1 MRRRRTLSYLIVIWM
16 TFLLALPLTSAFA
29 SSKVYHIPIH
39 NEVERGLHAFLERA
53 FKEAEENYAEAI
65 ILDIHTPGGFVN
77 AAGDIAMLM
86 DATDIRKIA
95 YINKDAH
102 SAGAF
107 LALHA
112 DEIYMVPNGTIGAAA
127 VIDSAGNAADLK
139 AHSAWV
145 AQMEAAA
152 ESKNNRKPIY
162 ARAMADASVDLPDFR
177 AGKGKLLTLSA
188 SEAEKVGYSNGTVSN
203 FQDLLKATQLNG
215 SDIIPVEPTFA
226 EKLARFITNPI
237 IVPILLSIA
246 SLGLVVELYS
256 PGFGVPG
263 IMGLSALGLF
273 FFGHMVA
280 GLAGY
285 ETLLLFIV
293 GLALIIAEFFV
304 PGGIVGILG
313 GVLILLSLILAG
325 ANMMQMI
332 IAIFIALVVAIIGMV
347 ILMKFFGKKLHV
359 LNKLVLMDATTTE
372 EGYVSNVNRTELLGK
387 VGTTVTPLRPA
398 GTMLFGS
405 ERIDVVS
412 EGGYVDAGKH
422 VEVIKVEGSR
432 IVVRQTE
439 KEMEE

>member
-1 MRRRRTLSYLIVIWM
+1 MRKRRILSYLLVIWM
-16 TFLLALPLTSAFA
+16 TFLLAFPLTSAFA
-29 SSKVYHIPIH
+29 SSKVYHVPIH

-53 FKEAEENYAEAI
+53 FNEAKENNAKAI

-77 AAGDIAMLM
+77 AASDIAMLM
-86 DATDIRKIA
+86 DATDIWTIA
-95 YINKDAH
+95 FINKDAH

-127 VIDSAGNAADLK
+127 VIDSAGNTADLK
-139 AHSAWV
+139 ANSAWL
-145 AQMEAAA
+145 AQMSAAA
-152 ESKNNRKPIY
+152 ETSGRDPKY
-162 ARAMADASVDLPDFR
+162 ALAMADSNYELPEYR
-177 AGKGKLLTLSA
+177 AEGKNLLTLSA
-188 SEAEKVGYSNGTVSN
+188 SEALKVKYSEGTVKN
-203 FQDLLKATQLNG
+203 FQELLEKKDLQDRDVV
-215 SDIIPVEPTFA
+215 SIEPTFS

-246 SLGLVVELYS
+246 SLGLVMELYS

-280 GLAGY
+280 GFAGY
-285 ETLLLFIV
+285 ESLLLLII
-293 GLALIIAEFFV
+293 GLALVVAEFFV

-313 GVLILLSLILAG
+313 GVLIILSLLLAG
-325 ANMMQMI
+325 ANIMQMI
-332 IAIFIALVVAIIGMV
+332 IAILIALVIAIIGMV

-359 LNKLVLMDATTTE
+359 LNRLVLMDATTTE

-387 VGTTVTPLRPA
+387 VGTTLTPLRPA
-398 GTMLFGS
+398 GTMVLDS

-412 EGGYVDAGKH
+412 EGGYVDANKH
-422 VEVIKVEGSR
+422 VEIIKVEGSR
-432 IVVRQTE
+432 IVVRQTK

>member
-1 MRRRRTLSYLIVIWM
+1 MRKRRILSFSLVIWM
-16 TFLLALPLTSAFA
+16 ALLLAFPLTSAFA

-53 FKEAEENYAEAI
+53 FQEAEENYAKAI

-77 AAGDIAMLM
+77 AAGEIAKLM
-86 DATDIRKIA
+86 DATELHTIA

-139 AHSAWV
+139 AHSAWL
-145 AQMEAAA
+145 AQMQAAA
-152 ESKNNRKPIY
+152 ETSDRDPKY
-162 ARAMADASVDLPDFR
+162 ALAMADSTYNLPEYR
-177 AGKGKLLTLSA
+177 AGGENLLTLSA
-188 SEAEKVGYSNGTVSN
+188 AEALKVGYSEGTVRN
-203 FQDLLKATQLNG
+203 FQELLEVTKLDG
-215 SDIIPVEPTFA
+215 SDIVPIEPTFT

-237 IVPILLSIA
+237 IVPILLSVA
-246 SLGLVVELYS
+246 SLGLVMELYS

-280 GLAGY
+280 GFAGY
-285 ETLLLFIV
+285 ETLLLFII

-313 GVLILLSLILAG
+313 GVFILLSLILAG
-325 ANMMQMI
+325 ANMMQMV
-332 IAIFIALVVAIIGMV
+332 IAILIALVIAMIGMV

-387 VGTTVTPLRPA
+387 VGKTLTPLRPA
-398 GTMLFGS
+398 GTMVFGS

-412 EGGYVDAGKH
+412 EGGYIDANKH

-432 IVVRQTE
+432 IVVRPTE

>member
-1 MRRRRTLSYLIVIWM
+1 MRKRRILSFSLVIWM
-16 TFLLALPLTSAFA
+16 ALLLAFPLTSAFA

-53 FKEAEENYAEAI
+53 FQEAEENYAKAI

-77 AAGDIAMLM
+77 AAGEIAKLM
-86 DATDIRKIA
+86 DATELHTIA

-139 AHSAWV
+139 AHSAWL
-145 AQMEAAA
+145 AQMQAAA
-152 ESKNNRKPIY
+152 ETSDRDPKY
-162 ARAMADASVDLPDFR
+162 ALAMADSTYNLPEYR
-177 AGKGKLLTLSA
+177 AGGENLLTLSA
-188 SEAEKVGYSNGTVSN
+188 AEALKVGYSEGTVRN
-203 FQDLLKATQLNG
+203 FQELLEVTKLDG
-215 SDIIPVEPTFA
+215 SDIVPIEPTFT

-237 IVPILLSIA
+237 IVPILLSVA
-246 SLGLVVELYS
+246 SLGLVMELYS

-280 GLAGY
+280 GFAGY
-285 ETLLLFIV
+285 ETLLLFII

-325 ANMMQMI
+325 ANMMQMV
-332 IAIFIALVVAIIGMV
+332 IAILIALVIAMIGMV

-387 VGTTVTPLRPA
+387 VGKTLTPLRPA
-398 GTMLFGS
+398 GTMVFGS

-412 EGGYVDAGKH
+412 EGGYIDANKH

-432 IVVRQTE
+432 IVVRPTE

>member
-1 MRRRRTLSYLIVIWM
+1 MRRWRILSYLLVIWM
-16 TFLLALPLTSAFA
+16 TFLLAFPLTSAYA

-86 DATDIRKIA
+86 DATDIRTIA

-112 DEIYMVPNGTIGAAA
+112 DEIYMVPSGTIGAAA

-152 ESKNNRKPIY
+152 ESKEKRDPKY
-162 ARAMADASVDLPDFR
+162 ARAMADASEDLPEFR

-188 SEAEKVGYSNGTVSN
+188 SEAEEVGYSNGTVSN
-203 FQDLLKATQLNG
+203 FQELLQATQLNG
-215 SDIIPVEPTFA
+215 SDIVPVEPTFA

-246 SLGLVVELYS
+246 SLGLIVELYS

-263 IMGLSALGLF
+263 IMGLTALGLF

-293 GLALIIAEFFV
+293 GLALVIAEFFV

-359 LNKLVLMDATTTE
+359 LNKLVLMDATTTD

-387 VGTTVTPLRPA
+387 VGTTITPLRPA
-398 GTMLFGS
+398 GTMLLGN

-412 EGGYVDAGKH
+412 EGGYVDAEKH
-422 VEVIKVEGSR
+422 VEIIKVEGSR

>member
-1 MRRRRTLSYLIVIWM
+1 MRKRKILSYLLVIWM
-16 TFLLALPLTSAFA
+16 TFLLAFPLTSAFA
-29 SSKVYHIPIH
+29 SNKVYHVLIH

-53 FKEAEENYAEAI
+53 FKEAEENNAEAI
-65 ILDIHTPGGFVN
+65 ILEIHTPGGFVN
-77 AAGDIAMLM
+77 AANDIAMLM
-86 DATDIRKIA
+86 DATQIRTIA

-139 AHSAWV
+139 ANSAWL
-145 AQMEAAA
+145 AQMKAAA
-152 ESKNNRKPIY
+152 ETSGRNPKY
-162 ARAMADASVDLPDFR
+162 ALAMADTNYELPEYR
-177 AGKGKLLTLSA
+177 AGGKNLLTLSA
-188 SEAEKVGYSNGTVSN
+188 SEALKVKYSEGTVKD
-203 FQDLLKATQLNG
+203 FQELLDVTNLNG
-215 SDIIPVEPTFA
+215 SDVVPIEPTFS

-246 SLGLVVELYS
+246 SLGLVMELYS

-280 GLAGY
+280 GFAGY

-293 GLALIIAEFFV
+293 GLALLIAEFFV

-313 GVLILLSLILAG
+313 GVLIVLSLILAG
-325 ANMMQMI
+325 ANMIQMI
-332 IAIFIALVVAIIGMV
+332 VAILIALVIAMIGMV

-359 LNKLVLMDATTTE
+359 LNRLVLMDATTTE

-387 VGTTVTPLRPA
+387 IGKTLTPLRPS
-398 GTMLFGS
+398 GTMVLGS
-405 ERIDVVS
+405 ERIDIVS
-412 EGGYVDAGKH
+412 EGGYIDVNQH
-422 VEVIKVEGSR
+422 VEIIKVEGSR
-432 IVVRQTE
+432 IVVRQTD

>member
-1 MRRRRTLSYLIVIWM
+1 MRRRRILSYLIVIWM
-16 TFLLALPLTSAFA
+16 TFLLAFPLTSAFA
-29 SSKVYHIPIH
+29 SNKVYHIPIH

-53 FKEAEENYAEAI
+53 FKEAEENNAEAI

-86 DATDIRKIA
+86 DATDIRTIA

-152 ESKNNRKPIY
+152 ESKNRNPIY
-162 ARAMADASVDLPDFR
+162 ARAMADVSR
-177 AGKGKLLTLSA
+177 AGKGDLLTLSA
-188 SEAEKVGYSNGTVSN
+188 SEAKKVGYSNGTVSN
-203 FQDLLKATQLNG
+203 FQDLLKATQLDER
-215 SDIIPVEPTFA
+215 DIVSIEPTFA

-293 GLALIIAEFFV
+293 GLALVIAEFFV

-313 GVLILLSLILAG
+313 GALILLSLILAG

-332 IAIFIALVVAIIGMV
+332 IAIFIALLVAIIGMV

-387 VGTTVTPLRPA
+387 VGKAITPLRPA

-412 EGGYVDAGKH
+412 EGGYVDVGEH

>member
-1 MRRRRTLSYLIVIWM
+1 MRKGRILSYLLVIWM
-16 TFLLALPLTSAFA
+16 ALLLAFPLTSAFA
-29 SSKVYHIPIH
+29 SNKVYHIPIH

-53 FKEAEENYAEAI
+53 FKEAEENYAKAI

-77 AAGDIAMLM
+77 AAGEIAKLM
-86 DATDIRKIA
+86 DATDLRKIA

-112 DEIYMVPNGTIGAAA
+112 DEIYMVPNATIGAAA

-139 AHSAWV
+139 AKSAWN
-145 AQMEAAA
+145 AQMQAAA
-152 ESKNNRKPIY
+152 ETSGRDPKY
-162 ARAMADASVDLPDFR
+162 ALAMADSTYDLPKYR
-177 AGKGKLLTLSA
+177 AGGENLLTLSA
-188 SEAEKVGYSNGTVSN
+188 SEALEVKYSEGTVHN
-203 FQDLLKATQLNG
+203 FQELLEVTKLDG
-215 SDIIPVEPTFA
+215 SDIVSIEPTFT

-237 IVPILLSIA
+237 IVPILLSVA
-246 SLGLVVELYS
+246 SLGLVMELYS

-263 IMGLSALGLF
+263 TMGLSALGLF

-280 GLAGY
+280 GFAGY
-285 ETLLLFIV
+285 ETLLLFII

-313 GVLILLSLILAG
+313 GVFIVLSLILAG
-325 ANMMQMI
+325 ANMMQMVT
-332 IAIFIALVVAIIGMV
+332 AIFIALVIAMIGMV

-372 EGYVSNVNRTELLGK
+372 EGYVSNVNRTELLGQ
-387 VGTTVTPLRPA
+387 VGKTLTPLRPS
-398 GTMLFGS
+398 GTMVFGN

-412 EGGYVDAGKH
+412 EGGYIDAHKH
-422 VEVIKVEGSR
+422 VEIVKVEGSR
-432 IVVRQTE
+432 IVVRPTE

>member
-1 MRRRRTLSYLIVIWM
+1 MRRRRILSYLLVIWM
-16 TFLLALPLTSAFA
+16 TFLLAFPLTTAFA

-39 NEVERGLHAFLERA
+39 DEVERGLHAFLERT
-53 FKEAEENYAEAI
+53 FKEAEENDAEAI

-77 AAGDIAMLM
+77 AAGDIARLM
-86 DATDIRKIA
+86 DATDIRTIA

-127 VIDSAGNAADLK
+127 ITDSAGK
-139 AHSAWV
+139 T
-145 AQMEAAA
+145 
-152 ESKNNRKPIY
+152 
-162 ARAMADASVDLPDFR
+162 ASVDLSKFR
-177 AGKGKLLTLSA
+177 AGVGNLLTLSA
-188 SEAEKVGYSNGTVSN
+188 SEAKQVGYSKGTVSN
-203 FQDLLKATQLNG
+203 FQDLLEKTHLMD
-215 SDIIPVEPTFA
+215 SDIVSIEPTFS
-226 EKLARFITNPI
+226 EKIARFITNPI

-246 SLGLVVELYS
+246 SLGLVMELFS
-256 PGFGVPG
+256 PRFGVPG
-263 IMGLSALGLF
+263 IVGLSALGLF

-280 GLAGY
+280 GFAGY

-293 GLALIIAEFFV
+293 GLALVMAEFFV

-313 GVLILLSLILAG
+313 GLLILLSLILAG

-332 IAIFIALVVAIIGMV
+332 IAIFIALIVAIIGMV

-359 LNKLVLMDATTTE
+359 LNKLILLDATTTE

-387 VGTTVTPLRPA
+387 VGKTLTPLRPA

-412 EGGYVDAGKH
+412 EGGYVDAEKH
-422 VEVIKVEGSR
+422 VEIIKVEGSR

-439 KEMEE
+439 IEMEE

>member
-1 MRRRRTLSYLIVIWM
+1 MRKGRILSYLLVIWM
-16 TFLLALPLTSAFA
+16 ALLLAFPLTSAFA
-29 SSKVYHIPIH
+29 SNKVYHIPIH

-53 FKEAEENYAEAI
+53 FKEAEENYAKAI

-77 AAGDIAMLM
+77 AAGEIAKLM
-86 DATDIRKIA
+86 DATEVHTIA

-139 AHSAWV
+139 ANSAWL
-145 AQMEAAA
+145 AQMQAAA
-152 ESKNNRKPIY
+152 ETSGRDPKY
-162 ARAMADASVDLPDFR
+162 ALAMADSTYDLPKYR
-177 AGKGKLLTLSA
+177 AGGENLLTLSA
-188 SEAEKVGYSNGTVSN
+188 SEALEVKYSEGTVHN
-203 FQDLLKATQLNG
+203 FQELLEVTKLDG
-215 SDIIPVEPTFA
+215 SDIVSIEPTFT

-237 IVPILLSIA
+237 IVPILLSVA
-246 SLGLVVELYS
+246 SLGLVMELYS

-263 IMGLSALGLF
+263 TMGLSALGLF

-280 GLAGY
+280 GFAGY
-285 ETLLLFIV
+285 ETLLLFII

-313 GVLILLSLILAG
+313 GVFIVLSLILAG
-325 ANMMQMI
+325 ANMMQMVT
-332 IAIFIALVVAIIGMV
+332 AIFIALVIAMIGMV

-372 EGYVSNVNRTELLGK
+372 EGYVSNVNRTELLGQ
-387 VGTTVTPLRPA
+387 VGKTLTPLRPS
-398 GTMLFGS
+398 GTMVFGN

-412 EGGYVDAGKH
+412 EGGYIDAHKH
-422 VEVIKVEGSR
+422 VEIVKVEGSR
-432 IVVRQTE
+432 IVVRPTE

>member
-1 MRRRRTLSYLIVIWM
+1 MAL
-16 TFLLALPLTSAFA
+16 LLAFPLTSAFA
-29 SSKVYHIPIH
+29 SNKVYHIPIH

-53 FKEAEENYAEAI
+53 FKEAEENYAKAI

-77 AAGDIAMLM
+77 AAGEIAKLM
-86 DATDIRKIA
+86 DATEVHTIA

-139 AHSAWV
+139 ANSAWL
-145 AQMEAAA
+145 AQMQAAA
-152 ESKNNRKPIY
+152 ETSGRDPKY
-162 ARAMADASVDLPDFR
+162 ALAMADSTYDLPKYR
-177 AGKGKLLTLSA
+177 AGGENLLTLSA
-188 SEAEKVGYSNGTVSN
+188 SEALEVKYSEGTVHN
-203 FQDLLKATQLNG
+203 FQELLEVTKLDG
-215 SDIIPVEPTFA
+215 SDIVSIEPTFT

-237 IVPILLSIA
+237 IVPILLSVA
-246 SLGLVVELYS
+246 SLGLVMELYS

-263 IMGLSALGLF
+263 TMGLSALGLF

-280 GLAGY
+280 GFAGY
-285 ETLLLFIV
+285 ETLLLFII

-313 GVLILLSLILAG
+313 GVFIVLSLILAG
-325 ANMMQMI
+325 ANMMQMVT
-332 IAIFIALVVAIIGMV
+332 AIFIALVIAMIGMV

-372 EGYVSNVNRTELLGK
+372 EGYVSNVNRTELLGQ
-387 VGTTVTPLRPA
+387 VGKTLTPLRPS
-398 GTMLFGS
+398 GTMVFGN

-412 EGGYVDAGKH
+412 EGGYIDAHKH
-422 VEVIKVEGSR
+422 VEIVKVEGSR
-432 IVVRQTE
+432 IVVRPTE

>member
-1 MRRRRTLSYLIVIWM
+1 MRKRRILSYLLVIWM
-16 TFLLALPLTSAFA
+16 TFLLAFPLTSAFA
-29 SSKVYHIPIH
+29 SSKVYHVPIH

-53 FKEAEENYAEAI
+53 FNEAKENNAKAI

-77 AAGDIAMLM
+77 AASDIAMLM
-86 DATDIRKIA
+86 DATDIRTIA
-95 YINKDAH
+95 FINKDAH

-139 AHSAWV
+139 ANSAWL
-145 AQMEAAA
+145 AQMSAAA
-152 ESKNNRKPIY
+152 ETSGRDPKY
-162 ARAMADASVDLPDFR
+162 ALAMADSSYELPEYR
-177 AGKGKLLTLSA
+177 AEGKNLLTLSA
-188 SEAEKVGYSNGTVSN
+188 SEALKVQYSEGTVKN
-203 FQDLLKATQLNG
+203 FQELLEKIDLQY
-215 SDIIPVEPTFA
+215 SDVVPIEPTFS

-246 SLGLVVELYS
+246 SLGLVMELYS

-280 GLAGY
+280 GFAGY
-285 ETLLLFIV
+285 ESLLLLII
-293 GLALIIAEFFV
+293 GLALVVAEFFV

-313 GVLILLSLILAG
+313 GVLIILSLLLAG
-325 ANMMQMI
+325 ANIMQMI
-332 IAIFIALVVAIIGMV
+332 IAILIALVIAIIGMV

-359 LNKLVLMDATTTE
+359 LNRLVLMDATTTE

-387 VGTTVTPLRPA
+387 VGTTLTPLRPS
-398 GTMLFGS
+398 GTMVLGS
-405 ERIDVVS
+405 ERVDVVS
-412 EGGYVDAGKH
+412 EGGYVDANKH
-422 VEVIKVEGSR
+422 VEIIKVEGSR

>member
-1 MRRRRTLSYLIVIWM
+1 MRRWRILSYLLVIWM
-16 TFLLALPLTSAFA
+16 TFLLAFPLTSAYA
-29 SSKVYHIPIH
+29 SSNVYHIPIH

-86 DATDIRKIA
+86 DATDIRTIA

-112 DEIYMVPNGTIGAAA
+112 DEIYMVPSGTIGAAA

-152 ESKNNRKPIY
+152 ESKEKRDPKY
-162 ARAMADASVDLPDFR
+162 ARAMADASEDLPEFR

-188 SEAEKVGYSNGTVSN
+188 SEAEEVGYSNGTVSN
-203 FQDLLKATQLNG
+203 FQELLQATQLNG
-215 SDIIPVEPTFA
+215 SDIVPVEPTFA

-246 SLGLVVELYS
+246 SLGLIVELYS

-293 GLALIIAEFFV
+293 GLALVIAEFFV

-359 LNKLVLMDATTTE
+359 LNKLVLMDATTTD

-387 VGTTVTPLRPA
+387 VGTTITPLRPA
-398 GTMLFGS
+398 GTMLLGN

-412 EGGYVDAGKH
+412 EGGYVDAEKH
-422 VEVIKVEGSR
+422 VEIIKVEGSR

>member
-280 GLAGY
+280 GFAGY

-293 GLALIIAEFFV
+293 GLALVVAEFFV

-325 ANMMQMI
+325 ANMMQMLV
-332 IAIFIALVVAIIGMV
+332 AIFIALVVAIIGMV

>member
-1 MRRRRTLSYLIVIWM
+1 MRRRRFLSYLLVIWM
-16 TFLLALPLTSAFA
+16 TFLLAFPLTSAFA

-39 NEVERGLHAFLERA
+39 DEVERGLHAFLERA
-53 FKEAEENYAEAI
+53 FKEAEENGAKAI

-77 AAGDIAMLM
+77 AASDIAMLM
-86 DATDIRKIA
+86 DATDIRTIA

-127 VIDSAGNAADLK
+127 VIDSAGNMADLK
-139 AHSAWV
+139 AHSAWL

-152 ESKNNRKPIY
+152 ESSDRNPKY
-162 ARAMADASVDLPDFR
+162 ARAMADASFDLPEFR
-177 AGKGKLLTLSA
+177 AEKGKLLTLSA
-188 SEAEKVGYSNGTVSN
+188 SEAKEVGYSEETVSN
-203 FQDLLKATQLNG
+203 FQDLLEKTQLKG
-215 SDIIPVEPTFA
+215 SDVVQIEPTFS
-226 EKLARFITNPI
+226 EKIARFITNPI
-237 IVPILLSIA
+237 IIPILLSIA
-246 SLGLVVELYS
+246 SLGLVMELFS

-263 IMGLSALGLF
+263 VMGLSALGLF

-280 GLAGY
+280 GFAGY

-293 GLALIIAEFFV
+293 GLALVIAEFFV
-304 PGGIVGILG
+304 PGGIVGVLG

-332 IAIFIALVVAIIGMV
+332 LAIFIALVVAIIGMV

-359 LNKLVLMDATTTE
+359 LNKLILKDATTTE

-387 VGTTVTPLRPA
+387 VGKTITPLRPA

-412 EGGYVDAGKH
+412 EGGYVDAGEH
-422 VEVIKVEGSR
+422 VEIIKVEGSR
-432 IVVRQTE
+432 IVVRPTE

>member
-1 MRRRRTLSYLIVIWM
+1 MRRRRILSYLIVIWM
-16 TFLLALPLTSAFA
+16 TFLLAFPLTSAFA

-86 DATDIRKIA
+86 DATDIRTIA

-325 ANMMQMI
+325 ANVMQMLV
-332 IAIFIALVVAIIGMV
+332 AIFIALVVAIIGMV

-359 LNKLVLMDATTTE
+359 LNKLVLTDATTTE

>member
-1 MRRRRTLSYLIVIWM
+1 MRKRRILSYLLVIWM
-16 TFLLALPLTSAFA
+16 TFLLAFPLTSAFA
-29 SSKVYHIPIH
+29 SSKVYHVPIH

-53 FKEAEENYAEAI
+53 FNEAKENNAKAI

-77 AAGDIAMLM
+77 AASDIAMLM
-86 DATDIRKIA
+86 DATDIRTIA
-95 YINKDAH
+95 FINKDAH

-139 AHSAWV
+139 ANSAWL
-145 AQMEAAA
+145 AQMSAAA
-152 ESKNNRKPIY
+152 ETAGRDPKY
-162 ARAMADASVDLPDFR
+162 ALAMADSSYELPEYR
-177 AGKGKLLTLSA
+177 AEGNNLLTLSA
-188 SEAEKVGYSNGTVSN
+188 SEAFEVKYSEGTVKN
-203 FQDLLKATQLNG
+203 FQELLEKIDLQE
-215 SDIIPVEPTFA
+215 SDVVPIEPTFS

-246 SLGLVVELYS
+246 SLGLVMELYS

-263 IMGLSALGLF
+263 IMGLSSLGLF

-280 GLAGY
+280 GFAGY
-285 ETLLLFIV
+285 ESLLLFII
-293 GLALIIAEFFV
+293 GLALVVAEFFV

-313 GVLILLSLILAG
+313 GVLIILSLLLAG
-325 ANMMQMI
+325 ANIMQMI
-332 IAIFIALVVAIIGMV
+332 IAILIALVIAIIGMV

-359 LNKLVLMDATTTE
+359 LNRLVLMDATTTE

-387 VGTTVTPLRPA
+387 VGTTLTPLRPS
-398 GTMLFGS
+398 GTMVLGS

-412 EGGYVDAGKH
+412 EGGYVDANKH
-422 VEVIKVEGSR
+422 VEIIKVEGSR
-432 IVVRQTE
+432 VVVRQTE

>member
-1 MRRRRTLSYLIVIWM
+1 MRRRRILSYLLVIWM
-16 TFLLALPLTSAFA
+16 TFLLAFPLTTAFA

-39 NEVERGLHAFLERA
+39 DEVERGLHAFLERT
-53 FKEAEENYAEAI
+53 FKEAEENDAEAI

-77 AAGDIAMLM
+77 AAGDIARLM
-86 DATDIRKIA
+86 DATDIRTIA

-127 VIDSAGNAADLK
+127 ITDSAGK
-139 AHSAWV
+139 A
-145 AQMEAAA
+145 
-152 ESKNNRKPIY
+152 
-162 ARAMADASVDLPDFR
+162 ASVDLSKFR
-177 AGKGKLLTLSA
+177 AGVGNLLTLSA
-188 SEAEKVGYSNGTVSN
+188 SEAKQVGYSKGTVSN
-203 FQDLLKATQLNG
+203 FQDLLEKTHLMD
-215 SDIIPVEPTFA
+215 SDIVSIEPTFS
-226 EKLARFITNPI
+226 EKIARFITNPI

-246 SLGLVVELYS
+246 SLGLVMELFS
-256 PGFGVPG
+256 PRFGVPG
-263 IMGLSALGLF
+263 IVGLSALGLF

-280 GLAGY
+280 GFAGY

-293 GLALIIAEFFV
+293 GLALVMAEFFV

-313 GVLILLSLILAG
+313 GLLILLSLILAG

-332 IAIFIALVVAIIGMV
+332 IAIFIALIVAIIGMV

-359 LNKLVLMDATTTE
+359 LNKLILLDATTTE

-387 VGTTVTPLRPA
+387 VGKTLTPLRPA

-412 EGGYVDAGKH
+412 EGGYVDAEKH
-422 VEVIKVEGSR
+422 VEIIKVEGSR

-439 KEMEE
+439 IEMEE

>member
-1 MRRRRTLSYLIVIWM
+1 MRRRRILSYLLVIWM
-16 TFLLALPLTSAFA
+16 TFLLAFPLTSAFA

-53 FKEAEENYAEAI
+53 FKEAEENHAEAI

-77 AAGDIAMLM
+77 AAGDIAKLM
-86 DATDIRKIA
+86 DETLIRKIA

-139 AHSAWV
+139 AHSAWL

-152 ESKNNRKPIY
+152 ESSGRKPIY
-162 ARAMADASVDLPDFR
+162 AQAMADTSIDLPDFR
-177 AGKGKLLTLSA
+177 AGKGNLLTLSA
-188 SEAEKVGYSNGTVSN
+188 SEAEKVDYSEGTVAN
-203 FQDLLKATQLNG
+203 FQELLERTNLKDNE
-215 SDIIPVEPTFA
+215 IVPIEPTFS
-226 EKLARFITNPI
+226 EKIARFITNPI

-246 SLGLVVELYS
+246 SLGLVMELYS

-285 ETLLLFIV
+285 ESLLLLIL
-293 GLALIIAEFFV
+293 GLALVIAEFFV
-304 PGGIVGILG
+304 PGGIIGILG
-313 GVLILLSLILAG
+313 AVLILLSLVLAG
-325 ANMMQMI
+325 ANMMQMV

-387 VGTTVTPLRPA
+387 VGITITPLRPA
-398 GTMLFGS
+398 GTILFGN
-405 ERIDVVS
+405 ERVDVVS
-412 EGGYVDAGKH
+412 EGGYIDAEKH
-422 VEVIKVEGSR
+422 VEIIKVEGSR
-432 IVVRQTE
+432 IVVRRTE

>member
-1 MRRRRTLSYLIVIWM
+1 MRRRRILSYLIVIWM
-16 TFLLALPLTSAFA
+16 TFLLAFPLTSAFA

-86 DATDIRKIA
+86 DATDIRTIA

-256 PGFGVPG
+256 PGFGIPG

-387 VGTTVTPLRPA
+387 VGKVITPLRPA

-412 EGGYVDAGKH
+412 EGGYVDVEKH

>member
-1 MRRRRTLSYLIVIWM
+1 MAL
-16 TFLLALPLTSAFA
+16 LLAFPLTSAFA
-29 SSKVYHIPIH
+29 SNKVYHIPIH

-53 FKEAEENYAEAI
+53 FKEAEENYAKAI

-77 AAGDIAMLM
+77 AAGEIAKLM
-86 DATDIRKIA
+86 DATDLRKIA

-112 DEIYMVPNGTIGAAA
+112 DEIYMVPNATIGAAA

-139 AHSAWV
+139 AKSAWN
-145 AQMEAAA
+145 AQMQAAA
-152 ESKNNRKPIY
+152 ETSGRDPKY
-162 ARAMADASVDLPDFR
+162 ALAMADSTYDLPKYR
-177 AGKGKLLTLSA
+177 AGGENLLTLSA
-188 SEAEKVGYSNGTVSN
+188 SEALEVKYSEGTVHN
-203 FQDLLKATQLNG
+203 FQELLEVTKLDG
-215 SDIIPVEPTFA
+215 SDIVSIEPTFT

-237 IVPILLSIA
+237 IVPILLSVA
-246 SLGLVVELYS
+246 SLGLVMELYS

-263 IMGLSALGLF
+263 TMGLSALGLF

-280 GLAGY
+280 GFAGY
-285 ETLLLFIV
+285 ETLLLFII

-313 GVLILLSLILAG
+313 GVFIVLSLILAG
-325 ANMMQMI
+325 ANMMQMVT
-332 IAIFIALVVAIIGMV
+332 AIFIALVIAMIGMV

-372 EGYVSNVNRTELLGK
+372 EGYVSNVNRTELLGQ
-387 VGTTVTPLRPA
+387 VGKTLTPLRPS
-398 GTMLFGS
+398 GTMVFGN

-412 EGGYVDAGKH
+412 EGGYIDAHKH
-422 VEVIKVEGSR
+422 VEIVKVEGSR
-432 IVVRQTE
+432 IVVRPTE